1 MGIYQSSGRTRNPL
15 GVVSVVVGIIGAA
28 ASAVL
33 WAYQYDPRGSLVRSF
48 ASRFGPGLLLG
59 DRLVFFAAICG
70 AFAVIMAIAGS
81 MGGSSRGSAVVS
93 IVLGVMALSYPAL
106 TWLQVFTRPL
116 LHHTLT

>member
-15 GVVSVVVGIIGAA
+15 GVVSVIVGIVGAA

-33 WAYQYDPRGSLVRSF
+33 WAYQYDPRGALVRSF
-48 ASRFGPGLLLG
+48 ASRLGPGLVLG

-70 AFAVIMAIAGS
+70 VFAVSMAIAGS
-81 MGGSSRGSAVVS
+81 MGGSSRGSAVIS

>member
-15 GVVSVVVGIIGAA
+15 GVVSVIVGIVGAA
-28 ASAVL
+28 ASVVL
-33 WAYQYDPRGSLVRSF
+33 WAYQYDPQGALVRSF
-48 ASRFGPGLLLG
+48 AYRLGPGLVLG
-59 DRLVFFAAICG
+59 DRLVVVAAICG
-70 AFAVIMAIAGS
+70 AFAVFTAIAGS

-93 IVLGVMALSYPAL
+93 IVLGVIALSYPAL